1 MLRALALL
9 TVAVAFA
16 APAHATEVFGG
27 VFAHA
32 VNTPLSLQSNREGGA
47 DLQLGIR
54 GGRIGRT
61 PIQPYLFGSLNTSGE
76 TSFAAVGLSARFG
89 KKLYVRPGIG
99 LAIHNGSAKKFTL
112 RDELALGSRI
122 LFEPELGVGY
132 QINDRASVEASLVHI
147 SQGQLFSGQNPGMDN
162 VGVRLN
168 WKL

>member
-1 MLRALALL
+1 MRPLALL
-9 TVAVAFA
+9 TAAMAFA
-16 APAHATEVFGG
+16 GPAQAAELFGG

-32 VNTPLSLQSNREGGA
+32 VNTPLSLQSGREGGA

-61 PIQPYLFGSLNTSGE
+61 PLQPYLFGSLNTSGE

-89 KKLYVRPGIG
+89 NKLYVRPGIG
-99 LAIHNGSAKKFTL
+99 LAIHNGSAEKFSL

-132 QINDRASVEASLVHI
+132 QINDRASVEASLVHV